1 MYCLFNGYTKY
12 YLLKW
17 QTILLLALMH
27 HISLAQ
33 QKNTAKEILR
43 AIEIKYQKN
52 TNYLISHKFK
62 SSIATDTSIHQYSI
76 LEVVHNN
83 IFQFLSIN
91 LLGNNFNNK
100 ASFNRTIF
108 SNSIYL
114 ELNDSLKKA
123 ITYKPKLFYNTGYYK
138 VYNTLLFFS
147 KNIQEKTIRILN
159 QNDNIV
165 HFEYNDYHYVY
176 NTTDSLITKVYKVNF
191 SKFGIEYAEYNIK
204 ILPTVNSNS
213 TLDTL
218 INFIKHNYTF
228 ITEDELINTPLI
240 TKKSVGEKFP
250 PFAVTSI
257 QGINY
262 NNNSLLGKVVVI
274 DFFYQSCL
282 PCVKLIPELNELV
295 KEVDTGKMIVIG
307 VDHRLDDTLNMKDF
321 IKRYNI
327 QYPIIC
333 GVDGELLYSFSNN
346 TLFPHTVVLNKEGEI
361 AYFSEGYTKGIFKK
375 LKEAVLKELEK

>member
-1 MYCLFNGYTKY
+1 
-12 YLLKW
+12 
-17 QTILLLALMH
+17 
-27 HISLAQ
+27 
-33 QKNTAKEILR
+33 
-43 AIEIKYQKN
+43 
-52 TNYLISHKFK
+52 
-62 SSIATDTSIHQYSI
+62 
-76 LEVVHNN
+76 
-83 IFQFLSIN
+83 
-91 LLGNNFNNK
+91 
-100 ASFNRTIF
+100 
-108 SNSIYL
+108 
-114 ELNDSLKKA
+114 
-123 ITYKPKLFYNTGYYK
+123 
-138 VYNTLLFFS
+138 VYNALLFFS
-147 KNIQEKTIRILN
+147 KNIQEKNIRILN
-159 QNDNIV
+159 QNNNIV
-165 HFEYNDYHYVY
+165 HFEYNDYHYAY
-176 NTTDSLITKVYKVNF
+176 STTDSLITKVYKVNL

-228 ITEDELINTPLI
+228 ISEDELKNTPLI

-250 PFAVTSI
+250 PFAATSI

-295 KEVDTGKMIVIG
+295 KEVDTGKMIVLG
-307 VDHRLDDTLNMKDF
+307 VDHRLDDTLNMKAF
-321 IKRYNI
+321 INRYNI

-333 GVDGELLYSFSNN
+333 GIDGELLYSFSKN